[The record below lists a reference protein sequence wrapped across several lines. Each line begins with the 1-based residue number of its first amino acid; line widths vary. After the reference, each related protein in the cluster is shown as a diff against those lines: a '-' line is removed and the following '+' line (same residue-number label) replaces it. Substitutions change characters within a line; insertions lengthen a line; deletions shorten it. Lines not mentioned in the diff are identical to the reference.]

1 MIRWH
6 GNEMKHPKAHIPFAY
21 NVLQFNAIVIT
32 VHENDGERNQRKLSQ
47 FETDG
52 RMNVNEV

>member
-1 MIRWH
+1 
-6 GNEMKHPKAHIPFAY
+6 MKHPKAHIPFAY

-32 VHENDGERNQRKLSQ
+32 VHENEGERNQRKLSQ